1 MRTKNVSKG
10 RVDCVKENP
19 SISSR
24 RSNCHKHQEWQG
36 EGAGGWN
43 LCYACYLNACCKY
56 SVRRGKSSATA
67 AARHSACLQLACSSN
82 CSCLESREI
91 SRLPLCLPVCVSL
104 CACAAHC
111 SSFRFRLPLPLPSL
125 LLLLL
130 SLLPFRGFEATFQ
143 FQFADGNAKR

>member
-1 MRTKNVSKG
+1 M
-10 RVDCVKENP
+10 
-19 SISSR
+19 SR
-24 RSNCHKHQEWQG
+24 RTLPSAAEEAIGINTRSGTEKAWGGGGAPLLCLLSQRLLQIFSEVWQKLRNC
-36 EGAGGWN
+36 
-43 LCYACYLNACCKY
+43 
-56 SVRRGKSSATA
+56 SSPPQ
-67 AARHSACLQLACSSN
+67 CLQLACSSN

-111 SSFRFRLPLPLPSL
+111 SSFRFRLPLPLPLL

-130 SLLPFRGFEATFQ
+130 SLLPFRGFAATFQ

>member
-24 RSNCHKHQEWQG
+24 RSNWHKHQEWQG
-36 EGAGGWN
+36 EGAAGGH

-130 SLLPFRGFEATFQ
+130 SLLPFRGFAATFQ

>member
-1 MRTKNVSKG
+1 MYRRGGWTV
-10 RVDCVKENP
+10 
-19 SISSR
+19 SR
-24 RSNCHKHQEWQG
+24 RTLPSAAEEAIGINTRSGKEK
-36 EGAGGWN
+36 AGGRGH

-67 AARHSACLQLACSSN
+67 AARHSACLQLASSSN

-91 SRLPLCLPVCVSL
+91 SRLALCFPVCVSL